1 MRMAWDQLKNLLVV
15 TVGGT
20 ALGHVV
26 GFVFDPESHGI
37 VQYEVR
43 YGSPLSRKT
52 LLIATSQ
59 VVGITAERMTVED
72 SVMTT
77 ANAERQRAPA
87 AEPTLTSLASV
98 RKE

>member
-1 MRMAWDQLKNLLVV
+1 MRMAWDQLKNLPVV
-15 TVGGT
+15 TVSGS

-26 GFVFDPESHGI
+26 GFVFDPESHAI

-43 YGSPLSRKT
+43 HGNPLSRKM
-52 LLIATSQ
+52 LLVATSQ

-72 SVMTT
+72 NV
-77 ANAERQRAPA
+77 AAQAKAESQQAPA

-98 RKE
+98 RKN